1 MRTYPWVE
9 SPRLLSVNQA
19 VTLATLSAADRGE
32 YSNPNTVGTMKE
44 FKLTAWPELP
54 APYQRIAYR
63 RMLSDMSHR
72 FVTAQQL
79 CDSSGATKLAVRVF
93 LQMLSERGLLRERE
107 HEATQGLLGPLGG
120 WLRRAWH
127 GENATH

>member
-1 MRTYPWVE
+1 
-9 SPRLLSVNQA
+9 
-19 VTLATLSAADRGE
+19 
-32 YSNPNTVGTMKE
+32 MKE

-79 CDSSGATKLAVRVF
+79 CDSSGATKLEVRVF
-93 LQMLSERGLLRERE
+93 LQMLAERGLLRERD
-107 HEATQGLLGPLGG
+107 HEDSPGLLGPLGG
-120 WLRRAWH
+120 WLRRALH
-127 GENATH
+127 GESATH